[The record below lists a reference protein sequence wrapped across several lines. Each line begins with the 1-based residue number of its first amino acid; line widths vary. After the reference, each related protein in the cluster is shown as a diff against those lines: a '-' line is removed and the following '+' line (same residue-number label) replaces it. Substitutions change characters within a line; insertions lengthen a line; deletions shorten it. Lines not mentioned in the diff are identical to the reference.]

1 MEDLLITIISVV
13 IIIAIVVAIR
23 YRHRIAEIFWH
34 VLHII
39 KIGGVSFNIEN
50 TYTDTDDAIVFTN
63 AMARASNYIVDD
75 QHTTFEDYIESL
87 PSIDS
92 INCDIVY
99 DWIYNNL
106 LNAKINQDDQYYGM
120 MSKIIGL
127 YINRII
133 EELPQNELYDKITST
148 YIRAMDD
155 VVNEVNIG
163 EYQTNKQTIQNMMKS
178 IIDDQNIRN
187 TNT

>member
-1 MEDLLITIISVV
+1 MEELLITIIAVV
-13 IIIAIVVAIR
+13 IIIAIFVAIR
-23 YRHRIAEIFWH
+23 YRHRIAELFLH

-39 KIGGVSFNIEN
+39 KRGASLNIEN
-50 TYTDTDDAIVFTN
+50 TYTDPDEAIVFTN

-75 QHTTFEDYIESL
+75 KHTTFEDYIESL
-87 PSIDS
+87 PSVND
-92 INCDIVY
+92 INCDIIY

-106 LNAKINQDDQYYGM
+106 LNARVNEDDQYYGM

-133 EELPQNELYDKITST
+133 EGLPQDELYDKITST

-155 VVNEVNIG
+155 VMNEANINQ
-163 EYQTNKQTIQNMMKS
+163 YQTNKQNIQNMMKS
-178 IIDDQNIRN
+178 IIED
-187 TNT
+187 